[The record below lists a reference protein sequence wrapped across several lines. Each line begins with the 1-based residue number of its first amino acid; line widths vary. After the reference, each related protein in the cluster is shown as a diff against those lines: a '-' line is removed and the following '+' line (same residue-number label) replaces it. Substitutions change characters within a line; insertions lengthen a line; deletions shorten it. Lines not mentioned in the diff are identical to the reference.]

1 MENTYGYDENSAA
14 ELADDTTADNA
25 AEQGTI
31 ESQDTQDS
39 QDTVES
45 PDTDSAQ
52 DDGDVYDNLEAFKQ
66 KMDASVERLEKARAA
81 MHDADAEYDSVRER
95 RNEVVA
101 QAEKEANEKIAEVRD
116 REMAVVADVR
126 RDADLELDASDE
138 AADNATIEYK
148 RVFDDVLKS
157 GTLTRDLLGAL
168 GYSKV
173 TKRRVAAKKKKK

>member
-1 MENTYGYDENSAA
+1 MDNTYGYDENVA

-25 AEQGTI
+25 VEQDTA
-31 ESQDTQDS
+31 ESQGAQDA
-39 QDTVES
+39 QDAQDAGT
-45 PDTDSAQ
+45 DTDTAQ
-52 DDGDVYDNLEAFKQ
+52 DEADVYDNLEAFKQ

-81 MHDADAEYDSVRER
+81 MNAADAEYDTVRER

-101 QAEKEANEKIAEVRD
+101 QAEKEANEKIAEVRE

-126 RDADLELDASDE
+126 RDADLELDAADE
-138 AADNATIEYK
+138 AADDATIEYK

-173 TKRRVAAKKKKK
+173 TKRRVAAKKK

>member
-1 MENTYGYDENSAA
+1 MENTYGYNENITAD
-14 ELADDTTADNA
+14 LADGTIADNA
-25 AEQGTI
+25 VEQDTAESHDAQN
-31 ESQDTQDS
+31 SQDTGTAT
-39 QDTVES
+39 DT
-45 PDTDSAQ
+45 AK

-66 KMDASVERLEKARAA
+66 KMDASVERLEKARVA
-81 MHDADAEYDSVRER
+81 MHAADEEYDKIRES
-95 RNEVVA
+95 RNETVA

-126 RDADLELDASDE
+126 READLELDAADE
-138 AADNATIEYK
+138 AADEATIEYK

-173 TKRRVAAKKKKK
+173 TKRRVAAKKKK

>member
-1 MENTYGYDENSAA
+1 MENTYGYDENANA
-14 ELADDTTADNA
+14 EFADDTTANTADWD
-25 AEQGTI
+25 TD
-31 ESQDTQDS
+31 ESQDTQG
-39 QDTVES
+39 
-45 PDTDSAQ
+45 TDSAQ

-81 MHDADAEYDSVRER
+81 MHAADAEYDSVRER

-101 QAEKEANEKIAEVRD
+101 QAEKEANAKIAEVRE

-126 RDADLELDASDE
+126 READLELDAADE
-138 AADNATIEYK
+138 AADDATIEYK

-157 GTLTRDLLGAL
+157 GALTRDLLGAL

-173 TKRRVAAKKKKK
+173 TKRRVAAKKK

>member
-1 MENTYGYDENSAA
+1 MENTYGYNENITAD
-14 ELADDTTADNA
+14 LADGTIADNA
-25 AEQGTI
+25 VEQDTAESHDAQN
-31 ESQDTQDS
+31 SQDTGTAT
-39 QDTVES
+39 DT
-45 PDTDSAQ
+45 AK

-81 MHDADAEYDSVRER
+81 MHAADEEYDKVRES
-95 RNEVVA
+95 RNETVA

-126 RDADLELDASDE
+126 RE
-138 AADNATIEYK
+138 A
-148 RVFDDVLKS
+148 DDVLKS

-173 TKRRVAAKKKKK
+173 TKRRVAAKKNK

>member
-1 MENTYGYDENSAA
+1 MENTYGYDENTAA
-14 ELADDTTADNA
+14 ADLADDTAADTVV
-25 AEQGTI
+25 E
-31 ESQDTQDS
+31 

-45 PDTDSAQ
+45 QDTGTDTATGQ

-81 MHDADAEYDSVRER
+81 MLTADEEYDSVRER
-95 RNEVVA
+95 RNETVA
-101 QAEKEANEKIAEVRD
+101 QAEKEANEKIAEVRE
-116 REMAVVADVR
+116 REMAVVAEVR
-126 RDADLELDASDE
+126 READLELDAADE
-138 AADNATIEYK
+138 AADNATVEYK

-173 TKRRVAAKKKKK
+173 TKRRVAAKKK

>member
-1 MENTYGYDENSAA
+1 MDNTYGYDENVA

-25 AEQGTI
+25 VEQDTA
-31 ESQDTQDS
+31 ESQGAQN
-39 QDTVES
+39 
-45 PDTDSAQ
+45 AQ
-52 DDGDVYDNLEAFKQ
+52 DAQDAGTDTGTAQDEADVYDNLEAFKQ

-81 MHDADAEYDSVRER
+81 MNAADAEYDTVRER

-101 QAEKEANEKIAEVRD
+101 QAEKEANEKIAEVRE

-126 RDADLELDASDE
+126 RDADLELDAADE
-138 AADNATIEYK
+138 AADDATIEYK

-173 TKRRVAAKKKKK
+173 TKRRVAAKKK